1 MKKFFSFVWKYLKAL
16 GVAIG
21 NLCVRYPIALAVTV
35 VLVITAVFMLMAGK
49 TFQIGGILGS
59 LWGKKKENVRGIP
72 PEERKKD
79 DGTPILP
86 GESDG
91 QGFVQAPVTTQ
102 IADPGIFSNPS
113 TVTIVHPDKGMVVID
128 LPTGVKNKDVQE
140 VIEVKPDVYE
150 VRNKDTGIKPADL
163 NNLIGKLGG

>member
-1 MKKFFSFVWKYLKAL
+1 MKKFFSFVWIYLRSLGKA
-16 GVAIG
+16 VG
-21 NLCVRYPIALAVTV
+21 NLCIRYPLALAATV
-35 VLVITAVFMLMAGK
+35 VLVIAAIFMLVSGK
-49 TFQIGGILGS
+49 TFQIGGILES
-59 LWGKKKENVRGIP
+59 LWGKKKENVRGVP

-86 GESDG
+86 GESDK
-91 QGFVQAPVTTQ
+91 QGFVQAPVTTK

-113 TVTIVHPDKGMVVID
+113 TVTVVHPDKGKIVID

-140 VIEVKPDVYE
+140 VVEVKPNIYE
-150 VRNKDTGIKPADL
+150 VRNKDTGVKPADL